1 MRPKKTKYKKEF
13 RRKTRIEKKAT
24 KGTELAFGDFGLK
37 ALESSWISENTL
49 EAAKRVISRY
59 LKKGGKI
66 FFRVFPQKPITS
78 KGLESSMGG
87 GKGDVVGYV
96 AEVKKEKIIL
106 EVGEALEKEALLAL
120 KQAQFKLPIKTKIV
134 RKESQKM

>member
-1 MRPKKTKYKKEF
+1 MRPTQTKYKKEF
-13 RRKTRIEKKAT
+13 RRKTRVKKKAT

-37 ALESSWISENTL
+37 ALEGGWISENAL

-59 LKKGGKI
+59 LKKGGKV

-78 KGLESSMGG
+78 KGLEASMGG

-106 EVGEALEKEALLAL
+106 EVGEALEKDAILAL

-134 RKESQKM
+134 RKEIQH

>member
-37 ALESSWISENTL
+37 ALESGWISENAL

-78 KGLESSMGG
+78 KGLEASMGG

-120 KQAQFKLPIKTKIV
+120 RQAQFKLPIKTKIV
-134 RKESQKM
+134 KKNFQ